1 MPQKGSKWFTGHYKV
16 EKKKKKRKQNGSV
29 VRNLP
34 ANAKYVGFDP
44 WVRKIPSVG
53 NGNPLWYSCLGNL
66 TDRGAWWV
74 TVHGVAKELD
84 MTSRQAVTKTRI
96 ELKEKEDK
104 FHLDFP
110 LSLTFEIHLLYW
122 RLHEFETFLAIY
134 DLFSR
139 KFIGK
144 NPISVK
150 FRPLSQHGLG
160 CNFLPCP
167 LDIIAWC
174 I

>member
-16 EKKKKKRKQNGSV
+16 RKKKKKTNWLSGKESACQR
-29 VRNLP
+29 RIC
-34 ANAKYVGFDP
+34 GFDP

-84 MTSRQAVTKTRI
+84 VTSRQAVTKTRI

-104 FHLDFP
+104 FHLGFP
-110 LSLTFEIHLLYW
+110 LSLIFEIHLLYW
-122 RLHEFETFLAIY
+122 
-134 DLFSR
+134 
-139 KFIGK
+139 
-144 NPISVK
+144 
-150 FRPLSQHGLG
+150 
-160 CNFLPCP
+160 
-167 LDIIAWC
+167 
-174 I
+174 